1 MQLITDEQR
10 EIMLAN
16 DRCYAEN
23 PSFDPMPVV
32 KIFNPVGAATWLL
45 CSLDHEDPDIASGL
59 CDLGFGTPELGS
71 VRVSELEETRLPL
84 GLRLERDLYF
94 KPRQTIGQYA
104 DEARRLGYIRS

>member
-1 MQLITDEQR
+1 MQLITNEQR

-16 DRCYAEN
+16 DRRYRED

-32 KIFNPVGAATWLL
+32 KIFSPVGAATWLL

-71 VRVSELEETRLPL
+71 VRVSELEDTRLPL

-94 KPRQTIGQYA
+94 TARQTIGQYA
-104 DEARRLGYIRS
+104 DEARRLGYIRA